1 MKKSYVIPNMNI
13 VIGTAHNMLATSAND
28 IKTSANDIK
37 KIFCSETR
45 CPFNNEWCVDKQKRL
60 DAWHKAVNYF
70 AKNRSNVT
78 FSTSA
83 NMFDGCPNGYKF
95 LCGTYKQK
103 QF

>member
-1 MKKSYVIPNMNI
+1 MKKLYVVPNI
-13 VIGTAHNMLATSAND
+13 DVAHLSAHGVLATSAEYQ
-28 IKTSANDIK
+28 K

-60 DAWHKAVNYF
+60 EAWHKAVNYY

>member
-1 MKKSYVIPNMNI
+1 MKKSYVIPNIEI
-13 VIGTAHNMLATSAND
+13 VRLVGTGFFATSAEGH
-28 IKTSANDIK
+28 TIK
-37 KIFCSETR
+37 KVFCSETR

-95 LCGTYKQK
+95 LCGAYKQK
-103 QF
+103 QW

>member
-13 VIGTAHNMLATSAND
+13 VIGTAHNMLA
-28 IKTSANDIK
+28 TSANDIK

-60 DAWHKAVNYF
+60 EAWHKAVNYF
-70 AKNRSNVT
+70 AKNRSNVM

-95 LCGTYKQK
+95 LCGAYKQK
-103 QF
+103 QW